1 MSVTE
6 CDVVIVFYSAV
17 PSHPGLELIR
27 LPRCARCYD
36 ETHDY
41 SFGHA
46 YCIPAELTVHR
57 HQQEYKPMTC
67 EQLTRWQEAEQEEQA
82 RREAEAK

>member
-1 MSVTE
+1 MTATVGIDFFS
-6 CDVVIVFYSAV
+6 CV
-17 PSHPGLELIR
+17 PTFPGITVIR

-46 YCIPAELTVHR
+46 YCIPTELYVHK
-57 HQQEYKPMTC
+57 HQQEYKPMNVD
-67 EQLTRWQEAEQEEQA
+67 QLARWQDAEREEQE
-82 RREAEAK
+82 RREAESNGA